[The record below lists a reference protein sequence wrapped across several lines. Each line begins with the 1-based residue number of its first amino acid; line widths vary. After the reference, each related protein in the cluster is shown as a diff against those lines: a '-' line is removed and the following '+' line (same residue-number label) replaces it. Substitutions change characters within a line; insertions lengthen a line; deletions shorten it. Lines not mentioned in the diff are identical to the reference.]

1 MTAVESWV
9 FVAGDEDGDGRRD
22 RSGGGAGAENE
33 SSSVGPDEAIAAL
46 RRRIA
51 GKTCELWLAASSGR
65 LLAVVT
71 NGQRAMVVLLI
82 GEGDPGEHATD
93 PGAEGWSDG
102 FVLVNGQGDEYPDE
116 DTVPLDEALRIVHH
130 ILTTGGPPTD
140 APWTV
145 DR

>member
-1 MTAVESWV
+1 MAESWV
-9 FVAGDEDGDGRRD
+9 FVDGDGDGRRD
-22 RSGGGAGAENE
+22 RSGDRVRKGGDE
-33 SSSVGPDEAIAAL
+33 SSSVGPDEAIAVL

-51 GKTCELWLAASSGR
+51 GGTCELWLAASSGR

-71 NGQRAMVVLLI
+71 NAERAMVVLLD

-102 FVLVNGQGDEYPDE
+102 FVLANGQGDEYPDE
-116 DTVPLDEALRIVHH
+116 DTVPLDEALRIVRH
-130 ILTTGGPPTD
+130 ILATGGPPAD